1 MKGFV
6 LDASLALEWF
16 ADGATEQA
24 LAKRSLMKDHVAFVP
39 HLWRFEVMNVVS
51 MWLRRRAVTEAD
63 AAGILQDLMQ
73 LPFAVVDEGSPE
85 AVVALAVRHGLSA
98 YDASYLHV
106 AMITGEPLASLDRAL
121 HKAAKRVGVRCL

>member
-1 MKGFV
+1 MKGIV

-16 ADGATEQA
+16 ADGASEQA
-24 LAKRSLMKDHVAFVP
+24 LAKRSLLNDHVAFVP

-51 MWLRRRAVTEAD
+51 TWLRRKAVTQAD

-73 LPFAVVDEGSPE
+73 LPFAVVDEGSLE
-85 AVVALAVRHGLSA
+85 AIVALAVRHQLSA

-106 AMITGEPLASLDRAL
+106 AMITGGPLATLDQAL
-121 HKAAKRVGVRCL
+121 TKAAKSVGVLCV